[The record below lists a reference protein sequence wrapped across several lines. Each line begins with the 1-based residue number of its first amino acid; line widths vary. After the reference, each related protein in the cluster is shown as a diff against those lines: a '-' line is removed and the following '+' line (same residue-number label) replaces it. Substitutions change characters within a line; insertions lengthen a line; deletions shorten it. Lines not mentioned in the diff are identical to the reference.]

1 MKQDRKFQGVWIPA
15 DLWLADGLSITEK
28 CLLVEI
34 NSLDNDEERGCFASN
49 EYLSKFLGL
58 SAGRVANMIS
68 DLKKRS
74 FIVQVYFDGRN
85 RGLRLHENAM
95 NLHENVKA
103 AVTESLKLPSR
114 KREHSNIVNSIEEKD
129 IVVFDENDPAYL
141 VTTVSIERPLEEVTP
156 PAPPTPAAQ
165 IIDYLNAKTGR
176 KYRAKTA
183 TTVKAINAR
192 LEDGYTVADFFAVI
206 DNRVAAW
213 LHNPD
218 MAEYLRPETLF
229 RPAHFESYLNA
240 GINPA
245 KANTNDALKD
255 CNLPADIAPR
265 YEAYFNHA
273 LQTYPALLES
283 ATKVFSHCDYLDY
296 WNNTSTPGLPF
307 SLTAADKRRVMLS
320 VHEQLNAN
328 RFMREKYSS
337 VFAAYLVAVKQ
348 SMKQEQIKL

>member
-1 MKQDRKFQGVWIPA
+1 MKEQPSYFAIIPA
-15 DLWLADGLSITEK
+15 NVRYSAIPDRAKLLFGEITALAQKDGY
-28 CLLVEI
+28 
-34 NSLDNDEERGCFASN
+34 CFASN
-49 EYLSKFLGL
+49 SYFAAAYNCTPQAISQHIATLEQAGFLRIEHNK
-58 SAGRVANMIS
+58 SAGNMRKIWPIMDAPYKAQLETPIKHGLIPS
-68 DLKKRS
+68 QAQLKHNNTSIKEQDIKDTMS
-74 FIVQVYFDGRN
+74 FS
-85 RGLRLHENAM
+85 E
-95 NLHENVKA
+95 
-103 AVTESLKLPSR
+103 
-114 KREHSNIVNSIEEKD
+114 
-129 IVVFDENDPAYL
+129 ENDPAYL
-141 VTTVSIERPLEEVTP
+141 VTVVSIESAQKEQDMPPP
-156 PAPPTPAAQ
+156 PAEQ

-183 TTVKAINAR
+183 TTAKAINAR

-213 LHNPD
+213 LHKPD

-245 KANTNDALKD
+245 KANTDGTLRD
-255 CNLPADIAPR
+255 CTLPTDIAPR

-307 SLTAADKRRVMLS
+307 SLTPSDKRRVMLT

-328 RFMREKYSS
+328 KYLREKYSS